1 MFHVLVI
8 VRLVRFQSLVRSPS
22 LSKKHQKITILFCE
36 LQILRL
42 DSLSRESFLKFFF
55 TNGFNQAVRISLELI
70 SWKIPDTIGA
80 RDHKTRL

>member
-8 VRLVRFQSLVRSPS
+8 VRLVRFQSLVRSQS

-42 DSLSRESFLKFFF
+42 DSLSRELLKYFF

-80 RDHKTRL
+80 RDHKTQL

>member
-8 VRLVRFQSLVRSPS
+8 VRLVRFQSLVRSQS

-42 DSLSRESFLKFFF
+42 DSLSRELFEILFYEWLQSS
-55 TNGFNQAVRISLELI
+55 R
-70 SWKIPDTIGA
+70 
-80 RDHKTRL
+80 